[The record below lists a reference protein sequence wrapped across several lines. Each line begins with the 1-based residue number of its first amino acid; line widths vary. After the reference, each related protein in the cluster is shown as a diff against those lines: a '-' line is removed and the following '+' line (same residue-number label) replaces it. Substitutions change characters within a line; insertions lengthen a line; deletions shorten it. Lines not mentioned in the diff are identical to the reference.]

1 VAEFDVVFGKI
12 EKYGGVLDGELVEE
26 PELGRIVWFRSPDG
40 HMMALR
46 ELKGTKDES
55 EGEEEES
62 HPATEEIQRLLKRIK
77 L

>member
-1 VAEFDVVFGKI
+1 
-12 EKYGGVLDGELVEE
+12 
-26 PELGRIVWFRSPDG
+26 LGRVATFRSPDG

-46 ELKGTKDES
+46 ELKGTEQESDEQ
-55 EGEEEES
+55 EED